1 MLLKRW
7 KIDGEFIFWKR
18 VRKVFVFITRYGSME
33 NILSKYDCIVWS
45 LVRLSA
51 RVRSCWIWL
60 GYHGES
66 LLEICRGS
74 NILPLG
80 TFLLDLFI
88 LGKDGLF
95 IQFDVFL
102 KLKASPY
109 WHKEGAM
116 LSSMPASQ

>member
-33 NILSKYDCIVWS
+33 NILSK
-45 LVRLSA
+45 
-51 RVRSCWIWL
+51 
-60 GYHGES
+60 GP
-66 LLEICRGS
+66 

-88 LGKDGLF
+88 LAKDGLF

-109 WHKEGAM
+109 WHKEGCL
-116 LSSMPASQ
+116 LSGVPASNALATGPKFIIKGCLAW